1 MSRAHETTGGPS
13 RTGRPGAAPPDAT
26 GTRASGECA
35 APAPPSAT
43 GARTAPGA
51 TAPRTAGVEELAV
64 HLTALSDAELASLLA
79 ARPDLIAPPSPS
91 LTSLAARAGARP
103 SVERALA
110 DLDAPAL
117 DAARA
122 VLVMGSRDP
131 AALAAAL
138 GADEEAVAARLEQLT
153 RLCLLTA
160 AGPVVG
166 LVEALRPAP
175 AAASAPGSGA
185 SPAPASGAGAPG
197 AAALG
202 AGPASAIGAG
212 PASAVGASPASAVGA
227 GPASATG
234 ADTGPALPA
243 PSRAPDP
250 AELDVQDAAAV
261 ADQCARAAE
270 ELVRLTSALLA
281 EWGREGAPILRS
293 GGVGARALA
302 RTAQALDLAPAATAT
317 LIELTASA
325 GLLGLDAE
333 GEAWVPARP
342 AADWARAELPE
353 RWARLAAAWAGS
365 ARTPWLVG
373 TRSDDGS
380 LRPVLGDDVEAPWA
394 RRLRRRILMLL
405 ETLPEGAAATPTWVR
420 AALTHARPRRPVPAG
435 AVTAVLAEA
444 ELLGATGGGSL
455 TRPGRVLALSL
466 TRASDE
472 PPARTQADAA
482 LLEALEAA
490 LARDLPT
497 PVETLLVQSDLTAVV
512 PGRPAPVLAELLE
525 RSSAVESRG
534 GALTVRFTAESVRG
548 ALDAGLS
555 ADELV
560 EALERFTPG
569 PLPSTLTVLIDDVA
583 RRHGAV
589 RVRGVSSLL
598 RAPDPAVA
606 AGLIADARL
615 RDLELAEAAPGVL
628 ASTAPPG
635 RVLRELREAGL
646 APVLED
652 AGGRLLLA
660 PGAAGGT
667 RRDAPPESH
676 RPGTGGPVRRRRP
689 TAGDLAAHVGRMRA
703 GEKERAGA
711 PAATDPVHVLALL
724 RQARAARTRLRL
736 LLAAGDGD
744 VQERTVRVLAVE
756 GGRAR
761 LADLDRETELTA
773 ALHRIV
779 SVEPDPAAPSAR

>member
-26 GTRASGECA
+26 GTRAPGERA
-35 APAPPSAT
+35 APAPPPAT
-43 GARTAPGA
+43 GARTAPGPA
-51 TAPRTAGVEELAV
+51 SAPRTAGVEELAV

-138 GADEEAVAARLEQLT
+138 GADEKAVAARLEQLT

-175 AAASAPGSGA
+175 AAASAPAPGSGA
-185 SPAPASGAGAPG
+185 SPVPASGAGAPG

-202 AGPASAIGAG
+202 AGPASA
-212 PASAVGASPASAVGA
+212 VGASLASAIDA

-455 TRPGRVLALSL
+455 TRPGRVVARSL
-466 TRASDE
+466 TRAPDE
-472 PPARTQADAA
+472 PPAQTQADAA

-525 RSSAVESRG
+525 RAGAVESRG

-606 AGLIADARL
+606 AGLIANARL

-660 PGAAGGT
+660 PGAADGA
-667 RRDAPPESH
+667 RRGAPPESH

-736 LLAAGDGD
+736 RLAAGDGG

-756 GGRAR
+756 SGRAR

>member
-1 MSRAHETTGGPS
+1 MSRARETTGGPP
-13 RTGRPGAAPPDAT
+13 RTGRPGAVPP
-26 GTRASGECA
+26 G
-35 APAPPSAT
+35 AT
-43 GARTAPGA
+43 GAGPASVL
-51 TAPRTAGVEELAV
+51 RTAGVEELAV

-79 ARPDLIAPPSPS
+79 ARPDLISPPSPS

-122 VLVMGSRDP
+122 VLATGSQDP

-138 GADEEAVAARLEQLT
+138 GGDEGGVDEEAVAAGLEQLT

-160 AGPVVG
+160 AGPVTG

-175 AAASAPGSGA
+175 AAASATGA
-185 SPAPASGAGAPG
+185 AGA
-197 AAALG
+197 
-202 AGPASAIGAG
+202 
-212 PASAVGASPASAVGA
+212 
-227 GPASATG
+227 
-234 ADTGPALPA
+234 ALPA

-342 AADWARAELPE
+342 AVDWARAELPE

-405 ETLPEGAAATPTWVR
+405 ETLPEGASATPTWVR

-525 RSSAVESRG
+525 RAGAVESRG

-569 PLPSTLTVLIDDVA
+569 PLPSALTVLIDDVA

-606 AGLIADARL
+606 AGLIANARL

-660 PGAAGGT
+660 PGAADGV
-667 RRDAPPESH
+667 RRGAPPESH

-689 TAGDLAAHVGRMRA
+689 TVGDLAAHVGRMRA
-703 GEKERAGA
+703 GERERAGA

-736 LLAAGDGD
+736 RLAAGDGD

-756 GGRAR
+756 SGRAR

>member
-1 MSRAHETTGGPS
+1 MSRAHETTGGP
-13 RTGRPGAAPPDAT
+13 
-26 GTRASGECA
+26 
-35 APAPPSAT
+35 
-43 GARTAPGA
+43 
-51 TAPRTAGVEELAV
+51 PRTAGVEELAV

-79 ARPDLIAPPSPS
+79 ARPDLISPPSPS

-122 VLVMGSRDP
+122 VLATGSQDP

-138 GADEEAVAARLEQLT
+138 GGDEGGVDEEAVAAGLEQLT

-160 AGPVVG
+160 AGPVTG

-175 AAASAPGSGA
+175 AAASATGA
-185 SPAPASGAGAPG
+185 AGA
-197 AAALG
+197 
-202 AGPASAIGAG
+202 
-212 PASAVGASPASAVGA
+212 
-227 GPASATG
+227 
-234 ADTGPALPA
+234 ALPA

-342 AADWARAELPE
+342 AVDWARAELPE

-405 ETLPEGAAATPTWVR
+405 ETLPEGASATPTWVR

-525 RSSAVESRG
+525 RAGAVESRG

-569 PLPSTLTVLIDDVA
+569 PLPSALTVLIDDVA

-628 ASTAPPG
+628 VSTAPPG

-660 PGAAGGT
+660 PGAADGV
-667 RRDAPPESH
+667 RRGAPPESH

-703 GEKERAGA
+703 GERERAGA

-736 LLAAGDGD
+736 RLAAGDGD

-756 GGRAR
+756 SGRAR

>member
-1 MSRAHETTGGPS
+1 MSRARETTGGPP
-13 RTGRPGAAPPDAT
+13 RTGRPGAVPPDAT
-26 GTRASGECA
+26 GAGPAS
-35 APAPPSAT
+35 
-43 GARTAPGA
+43 
-51 TAPRTAGVEELAV
+51 APRTAGVEELAV

-79 ARPDLIAPPSPS
+79 ARPDLISPPSPS

-122 VLVMGSRDP
+122 VLATGSQDP

-138 GADEEAVAARLEQLT
+138 GGDEGGVDEEAVAAGLEQLT

-160 AGPVVG
+160 AGPVTG

-175 AAASAPGSGA
+175 AAASATGA
-185 SPAPASGAGAPG
+185 AGA
-197 AAALG
+197 
-202 AGPASAIGAG
+202 
-212 PASAVGASPASAVGA
+212 
-227 GPASATG
+227 
-234 ADTGPALPA
+234 ALPA

-342 AADWARAELPE
+342 AVDWARAELPE

-405 ETLPEGAAATPTWVR
+405 ETLPEGASATPTWIR

-525 RSSAVESRG
+525 RAGAVESRG

-569 PLPSTLTVLIDDVA
+569 PLPSALTVLIDDVA

-660 PGAAGGT
+660 PGAADGV
-667 RRDAPPESH
+667 RRGAPPESH

-703 GEKERAGA
+703 GERERAGA

-756 GGRAR
+756 SGRAR

>member
-1 MSRAHETTGGPS
+1 MSRARETTGGPP
-13 RTGRPGAAPPDAT
+13 RTGRPGAVPPDAT
-26 GTRASGECA
+26 GTRAPRSRAE
-35 APAPPSAT
+35 PAPPAS

-51 TAPRTAGVEELAV
+51 TGAGPASALRTAGVEELVV

-79 ARPDLIAPPSPS
+79 ARPDLISPPSPS

-122 VLVMGSRDP
+122 VLATGSQDP

-138 GADEEAVAARLEQLT
+138 GGDEGGVDEEAVAAGLEQLT

-160 AGPVVG
+160 AGPVTG

-175 AAASAPGSGA
+175 AAASATGA
-185 SPAPASGAGAPG
+185 AGA
-197 AAALG
+197 
-202 AGPASAIGAG
+202 
-212 PASAVGASPASAVGA
+212 
-227 GPASATG
+227 
-234 ADTGPALPA
+234 ALPA

-342 AADWARAELPE
+342 AVDWARAELPE

-405 ETLPEGAAATPTWVR
+405 ETLPEGASATPTWVR

-472 PPARTQADAA
+472 PPARAQADAA

-525 RSSAVESRG
+525 RAGAVESRG

-569 PLPSTLTVLIDDVA
+569 PLPSALTVLIDDVA

-660 PGAAGGT
+660 PGAADGV
-667 RRDAPPESH
+667 RRGAPPESH

-736 LLAAGDGD
+736 RLAAGDGD

-756 GGRAR
+756 SGRAR
-761 LADLDRETELTA
+761 LADLERETELTA

>member
-1 MSRAHETTGGPS
+1 MSRARETTGGPP
-13 RTGRPGAAPPDAT
+13 RTGRPGAVPPDAT
-26 GTRASGECA
+26 GTRAPRSRAE
-35 APAPPSAT
+35 PAPPAS

-51 TAPRTAGVEELAV
+51 TGAGPASALRTAGVEELAV

-79 ARPDLIAPPSPS
+79 ARPDLISPPSPS

-122 VLVMGSRDP
+122 VLATGSQDP

-138 GADEEAVAARLEQLT
+138 GGDEGGVDEEAVAAGLEQLT

-160 AGPVVG
+160 AGPVTG

-175 AAASAPGSGA
+175 AAASATGA
-185 SPAPASGAGAPG
+185 AGA
-197 AAALG
+197 AM
-202 AGPASAIGAG
+202 
-212 PASAVGASPASAVGA
+212 
-227 GPASATG
+227 
-234 ADTGPALPA
+234 PA

-342 AADWARAELPE
+342 AVDWARAELPE

-405 ETLPEGAAATPTWVR
+405 ETLPEGASATPTWVR

-472 PPARTQADAA
+472 PPARAQDDAA

-525 RSSAVESRG
+525 RAGAVESRG

-569 PLPSTLTVLIDDVA
+569 PLPSALTVLIDDVA

-628 ASTAPPG
+628 ISTAPPG

-660 PGAAGGT
+660 PGAADGV
-667 RRDAPPESH
+667 RRGAPPESH

-703 GEKERAGA
+703 GERERAGA

-736 LLAAGDGD
+736 RLAAGDGD

-756 GGRAR
+756 SGRAR
-761 LADLDRETELTA
+761 LADLERETELTA

>member
-1 MSRAHETTGGPS
+1 M
-13 RTGRPGAAPPDAT
+13 
-26 GTRASGECA
+26 
-35 APAPPSAT
+35 
-43 GARTAPGA
+43 
-51 TAPRTAGVEELAV
+51 
-64 HLTALSDAELASLLA
+64 
-79 ARPDLIAPPSPS
+79 
-91 LTSLAARAGARP
+91 
-103 SVERALA
+103 
-110 DLDAPAL
+110 
-117 DAARA
+117 
-122 VLVMGSRDP
+122 
-131 AALAAAL
+131 
-138 GADEEAVAARLEQLT
+138 
-153 RLCLLTA
+153 
-160 AGPVVG
+160 
-166 LVEALRPAP
+166 
-175 AAASAPGSGA
+175 
-185 SPAPASGAGAPG
+185 
-197 AAALG
+197 
-202 AGPASAIGAG
+202 
-212 PASAVGASPASAVGA
+212 
-227 GPASATG
+227 
-234 ADTGPALPA
+234 
-243 PSRAPDP
+243 
-250 AELDVQDAAAV
+250 
-261 ADQCARAAE
+261 
-270 ELVRLTSALLA
+270 RLTSALLA

-342 AADWARAELPE
+342 AVDWARAELPE

-405 ETLPEGAAATPTWVR
+405 ETLPEGASATPTWVR

-472 PPARTQADAA
+472 PPARAQADAA

-525 RSSAVESRG
+525 RAGAVESRG

-569 PLPSTLTVLIDDVA
+569 PLPSALTVLIDDVA

-628 ASTAPPG
+628 ISTAPPG

-660 PGAAGGT
+660 PGAADGV
-667 RRDAPPESH
+667 RRGAPPESH

-703 GEKERAGA
+703 GERERAGA

-736 LLAAGDGD
+736 RLAAGDGD

-756 GGRAR
+756 SGRAR
-761 LADLDRETELTA
+761 LADLERETELTA

>member
-1 MSRAHETTGGPS
+1 MSRARETTGGPP
-13 RTGRPGAAPPDAT
+13 RTGRPGAVPP
-26 GTRASGECA
+26 G
-35 APAPPSAT
+35 AT
-43 GARTAPGA
+43 GAGPASA
-51 TAPRTAGVEELAV
+51 LRTAGVEELAV

-79 ARPDLIAPPSPS
+79 ARPDLISPPSPS

-122 VLVMGSRDP
+122 VLATGSQDP

-138 GADEEAVAARLEQLT
+138 GGDEGGVDEEAVAAGLEQLT

-160 AGPVVG
+160 AGPVTG

-175 AAASAPGSGA
+175 AAASATGA
-185 SPAPASGAGAPG
+185 AGA
-197 AAALG
+197 
-202 AGPASAIGAG
+202 
-212 PASAVGASPASAVGA
+212 
-227 GPASATG
+227 
-234 ADTGPALPA
+234 ALPA

-342 AADWARAELPE
+342 AVDWARAELPE

-405 ETLPEGAAATPTWVR
+405 ETLPEGASATPTWVR

-472 PPARTQADAA
+472 PPARAQADAA

-525 RSSAVESRG
+525 RAGAVESRG

-569 PLPSTLTVLIDDVA
+569 PLPSALTVLIDDVA

-660 PGAAGGT
+660 PGAAGGA
-667 RRDAPPESH
+667 RRGAPPESH

-703 GEKERAGA
+703 GEKEHAGA

-736 LLAAGDGD
+736 RLAAGDGS

-756 GGRAR
+756 SGRAR
-761 LADLDRETELTA
+761 LADLDRQTELTA

>member
-1 MSRAHETTGGPS
+1 MSRARETTGGPP
-13 RTGRPGAAPPDAT
+13 RTGRPGAVPPDAT
-26 GTRASGECA
+26 GTRAPRSRAE
-35 APAPPSAT
+35 PAPPAS
-43 GARTAPGA
+43 GARTAL
-51 TAPRTAGVEELAV
+51 RTAGVEELAV

-79 ARPDLIAPPSPS
+79 ARPDLISPPSPS

-122 VLVMGSRDP
+122 VLATGSQDP

-138 GADEEAVAARLEQLT
+138 GGDEGGVDEEAVAAGLEQLT

-160 AGPVVG
+160 AGPVTG

-175 AAASAPGSGA
+175 AAASATGA
-185 SPAPASGAGAPG
+185 AGA
-197 AAALG
+197 
-202 AGPASAIGAG
+202 
-212 PASAVGASPASAVGA
+212 
-227 GPASATG
+227 
-234 ADTGPALPA
+234 ALPA

-342 AADWARAELPE
+342 AVDWARAELPE

-405 ETLPEGAAATPTWVR
+405 ETLPEGASATPTWVR

-455 TRPGRVLALSL
+455 TRPGRVLARSL
-466 TRASDE
+466 ALAPDE
-472 PPARTQADAA
+472 PSARTQADAA

-525 RSSAVESRG
+525 RAGAIESRG

-606 AGLIADARL
+606 AGLIANARL
-615 RDLELAEAAPGVL
+615 RDLELAEAAPGVP
-628 ASTAPPG
+628 ASG

-660 PGAAGGT
+660 PGAAGGA
-667 RRDAPPESH
+667 RRGAPPESH

-703 GEKERAGA
+703 GERERAGA

-736 LLAAGDGD
+736 RLAAGDGD

-756 GGRAR
+756 SGRAR

>member
-1 MSRAHETTGGPS
+1 MSRARETTGG
-13 RTGRPGAAPPDAT
+13 PPDAT
-26 GTRASGECA
+26 GTRAPRSRAE
-35 APAPPSAT
+35 PAPPAS

-51 TAPRTAGVEELAV
+51 TGAGPASAPRTAGVEELAV

-79 ARPDLIAPPSPS
+79 ARPDLISPPSPS

-122 VLVMGSRDP
+122 VLATGSQDP

-138 GADEEAVAARLEQLT
+138 GGDEGGVDEEAVAAGLEQLT

-160 AGPVVG
+160 AGPVTG

-175 AAASAPGSGA
+175 AAASATGA
-185 SPAPASGAGAPG
+185 AGA
-197 AAALG
+197 
-202 AGPASAIGAG
+202 
-212 PASAVGASPASAVGA
+212 
-227 GPASATG
+227 
-234 ADTGPALPA
+234 ALPA

-342 AADWARAELPE
+342 AVDWARAELPE

-405 ETLPEGAAATPTWVR
+405 ETLPEGASATPTWVR

-525 RSSAVESRG
+525 RAGAVESRG

-569 PLPSTLTVLIDDVA
+569 PLPSALTVLIDDVA

-660 PGAAGGT
+660 PGAADGV
-667 RRDAPPESH
+667 RRGAPPESH

-703 GEKERAGA
+703 GERERAGA

-736 LLAAGDGD
+736 RLAAGDGD

-756 GGRAR
+756 SGRAR
-761 LADLDRETELTA
+761 LADLERETELTA

>member
-1 MSRAHETTGGPS
+1 MSRARETTGGPP
-13 RTGRPGAAPPDAT
+13 RTGRPGAVPPDAT
-26 GTRASGECA
+26 GTRAPRSRAE
-35 APAPPSAT
+35 PAPPAS

-51 TAPRTAGVEELAV
+51 TGAGPASALRTAGVEELAV

-79 ARPDLIAPPSPS
+79 ARPDLISPPSPS

-122 VLVMGSRDP
+122 VLATGSQDP

-138 GADEEAVAARLEQLT
+138 GGDEGGVDEEAVAAGLEQLT

-160 AGPVVG
+160 AGPVTG

-175 AAASAPGSGA
+175 AA
-185 SPAPASGAGAPG
+185 
-197 AAALG
+197 
-202 AGPASAIGAG
+202 
-212 PASAVGASPASAVGA
+212 
-227 GPASATG
+227 ASATG

-342 AADWARAELPE
+342 AVDWARAELPE

-405 ETLPEGAAATPTWVR
+405 QALPEGAAATPTWVR

-455 TRPGRVLALSL
+455 TRPGRVLARSL

-525 RSSAVESRG
+525 RAGAVESRG

-569 PLPSTLTVLIDDVA
+569 PLPSALTVLIDDVA

-635 RVLRELREAGL
+635 RVLRELREVGL

-660 PGAAGGT
+660 PGAAGGA
-667 RRDAPPESH
+667 RRGAPPESH

-703 GEKERAGA
+703 GERERAGA

-736 LLAAGDGD
+736 RLAAGDGD

-756 GGRAR
+756 SGRAR
-761 LADLDRETELTA
+761 LADLERETELTA

>member
-1 MSRAHETTGGPS
+1 MRFKCGARPALSVPTTRTRGQILVLEAGPRSGRPGHGSGRPAGAPGRVRPRTGGARRLGRVSRAHETTGGPP
-13 RTGRPGAAPPDAT
+13 RLGRPGAPPP
-26 GTRASGECA
+26 G
-35 APAPPSAT
+35 AT
-43 GARTAPGA
+43 GAGPAS
-51 TAPRTAGVEELAV
+51 APRTAGVEELAV

-117 DAARA
+117 DVARA
-122 VLVMGSRDP
+122 VLVTGSRDP

-138 GADEEAVAARLEQLT
+138 GADEEAVAAGLEQLA

-175 AAASAPGSGA
+175 AA
-185 SPAPASGAGAPG
+185 
-197 AAALG
+197 
-202 AGPASAIGAG
+202 
-212 PASAVGASPASAVGA
+212 
-227 GPASATG
+227 ASATG

-405 ETLPEGAAATPTWVR
+405 ETLPEGASATPTWVR

-606 AGLIADARL
+606 AGLIANARL
-615 RDLELAEAAPGVL
+615 RDLDLAEAAPGVL

-660 PGAAGGT
+660 PGAAGGA
-667 RRDAPPESH
+667 RRGAPPESH

-703 GEKERAGA
+703 GERERAGA

-736 LLAAGDGD
+736 RLAAGDGG

-756 GGRAR
+756 SGRAR

>member
-26 GTRASGECA
+26 GTRAPGERA
-35 APAPPSAT
+35 APAPPPAT
-43 GARTAPGA
+43 GARTAPDA
-51 TAPRTAGVEELAV
+51 TAPGPASAPRTAGVEELAV

-175 AAASAPGSGA
+175 AAASAPAPGSGA

-197 AAALG
+197 AA
-202 AGPASAIGAG
+202 G
-212 PASAVGASPASAVGA
+212 PASAVGASLASAIDA

-472 PPARTQADAA
+472 PPARAQADAA

-525 RSSAVESRG
+525 RAGAVESRG

-652 AGGRLLLA
+652 VGGRLLLA
-660 PGAAGGT
+660 PGAADGA
-667 RRDAPPESH
+667 RRGAPPESH
-676 RPGTGGPVRRRRP
+676 RPGAGGPVRRRRP

-703 GEKERAGA
+703 GERERAGA

-736 LLAAGDGD
+736 RLAAGDGD

>member
-1 MSRAHETTGGPS
+1 MSRARETTGGPP
-13 RTGRPGAAPPDAT
+13 RTGRPGAVPPDAT
-26 GTRASGECA
+26 GTRAPRSRAE
-35 APAPPSAT
+35 PAPPAS
-43 GARTAPGA
+43 GARTAL
-51 TAPRTAGVEELAV
+51 RTAGVEELAV

-79 ARPDLIAPPSPS
+79 ARPDLISPPSPS

-122 VLVMGSRDP
+122 VLATGSQDP

-138 GADEEAVAARLEQLT
+138 GGDEGGVDEEAVAARLEQLT

-160 AGPVVG
+160 AGPVTG

-175 AAASAPGSGA
+175 AA
-185 SPAPASGAGAPG
+185 
-197 AAALG
+197 
-202 AGPASAIGAG
+202 
-212 PASAVGASPASAVGA
+212 
-227 GPASATG
+227 ASATG

-342 AADWARAELPE
+342 AVDWARAELPE

-405 ETLPEGAAATPTWVR
+405 ETLPEGASATPTWVR

-525 RSSAVESRG
+525 RAGAIESRG

-606 AGLIADARL
+606 AGLIANARL

-660 PGAAGGT
+660 PGAAGGA
-667 RRDAPPESH
+667 RRGAPPESH

-703 GEKERAGA
+703 GERERAGA

-736 LLAAGDGD
+736 RLAAGDGD

-756 GGRAR
+756 SGRAR

>member
-1 MSRAHETTGGPS
+1 MSRARETTGGPP
-13 RTGRPGAAPPDAT
+13 RTGRPGEVPPDAT
-26 GTRASGECA
+26 GTRAPRSRAE
-35 APAPPSAT
+35 PAPPAS

-51 TAPRTAGVEELAV
+51 TGAGPASALRTAGVEELAV

-79 ARPDLIAPPSPS
+79 ARPDLISPPSPS

-122 VLVMGSRDP
+122 VLATGSQDP

-138 GADEEAVAARLEQLT
+138 GGDEGGVDEEAVAAGLEQLT

-160 AGPVVG
+160 AGPVTG

-175 AAASAPGSGA
+175 AAASATGA
-185 SPAPASGAGAPG
+185 AGA
-197 AAALG
+197 
-202 AGPASAIGAG
+202 
-212 PASAVGASPASAVGA
+212 
-227 GPASATG
+227 
-234 ADTGPALPA
+234 ALPA

-342 AADWARAELPE
+342 AVDWARAELPE

-405 ETLPEGAAATPTWVR
+405 ETLPEGASATPTWVR

-525 RSSAVESRG
+525 RAGAVESRG

-569 PLPSTLTVLIDDVA
+569 PLPSALTVLIDDVA

-628 ASTAPPG
+628 VSTAPPG

-660 PGAAGGT
+660 PGAAGGV
-667 RRDAPPESH
+667 RRGAPPESH

-703 GEKERAGA
+703 GERERAGA

-736 LLAAGDGD
+736 RLAAGDGD

-756 GGRAR
+756 SGRAR